1 MNWLYE
7 GSRHAAQRQIAAAI
21 TAALLAAA
29 AVDASA
35 EPEMTFTLS
44 GVRATAA
51 AAFQSE
57 MQRAHAKVREWWGA
71 SFEAIVD
78 AWLAMLPRRESR
90 KKEDNL
96 TFRPSFLLQTDA
108 E

>member
-57 MQRAHAKVREWWGA
+57 MQRARVKVREWWGA

-78 AWLAMLPRRESR
+78 AWLAMLPRR
-90 KKEDNL
+90 
-96 TFRPSFLLQTDA
+96 
-108 E
+108 

>member
-51 AAFQSE
+51 DDFQSE

-71 SFEAIVD
+71 RSLERSA
-78 AWLAMLPRRESR
+78 
-90 KKEDNL
+90 
-96 TFRPSFLLQTDA
+96 
-108 E
+108 